1 MLRWK
6 GQKKNGFV
14 SYMILLIAMITIGT
28 WVAWLHTMQITYQS
42 MMDEYRFVRC
52 QYGIERGI
60 VLGTNKKFFL
70 AHQKEITGSGS
81 PKYVLEETD
90 TERIEAILYK
100 EKEVAQALFMTEKEE
115 QLYCL
120 RLLCTD
126 VETETN
132 IKKDVYIKT
141 IYKND
146 ILETIQIEWVRE

>member
-6 GQKKNGFV
+6 GQNKNGFV

-100 EKEVAQALFMTEKEE
+100 EQEE

>member
-100 EKEVAQALFMTEKEE
+100 EQEE

-132 IKKDVYIKT
+132 IKKDVYVKT

-146 ILETIQIEWVRE
+146 ILESIQIEWVRE

>member
-14 SYMILLIAMITIGT
+14 SYMILLIAMMTIGT

-42 MMDEYRFVRC
+42 MMDEYRFVRY

-100 EKEVAQALFMTEKEE
+100 EQEE

>member
-14 SYMILLIAMITIGT
+14 SYMILLIAMMTIGT

-70 AHQKEITGSGS
+70 VHSKEITGSGS

-100 EKEVAQALFMTEKEE
+100 EQEE
-115 QLYCL
+115 QLYSL
-120 RLLCTD
+120 RILCTD
-126 VETETN
+126 IETETN

>member
-1 MLRWK
+1 MHERLTIMFRRK
-6 GQKKNGFV
+6 RRKKNGFV
-14 SYMILLIAMITIGT
+14 SYMILLIAMMTIGT
-28 WVAWLHTMQITYQS
+28 WVAWQHTMQITYQS

-100 EKEVAQALFMTEKEE
+100 EQEE

-126 VETETN
+126 VGTETN

>member
-1 MLRWK
+1 
-6 GQKKNGFV
+6 
-14 SYMILLIAMITIGT
+14 MILLIAMMTIGT

-100 EKEVAQALFMTEKEE
+100 EQEE

>member
-6 GQKKNGFV
+6 GQKRNGFV
-14 SYMILLIAMITIGT
+14 SYMILLIAMMTIGT

-100 EKEVAQALFMTEKEE
+100 EQEE

>member
-14 SYMILLIAMITIGT
+14 SYMILLIAMMTIGT

-100 EKEVAQALFMTEKEE
+100 EQEE

-126 VETETN
+126 VEAETN

>member
-14 SYMILLIAMITIGT
+14 SYMILLIAMMTIGT

-100 EKEVAQALFMTEKEE
+100 EQAE

>member
-100 EKEVAQALFMTEKEE
+100 EQEE

-146 ILETIQIEWVRE
+146 IIETIQIEWVRE

>member
-42 MMDEYRFVRC
+42 MMDEYSFVRC

-100 EKEVAQALFMTEKEE
+100 EQEE

>member
-14 SYMILLIAMITIGT
+14 SYMILLIAMMTIGT

-100 EKEVAQALFMTEKEE
+100 EQEE

-146 ILETIQIEWVRE
+146 ILETIQIEWVREEGGL

>member
-28 WVAWLHTMQITYQS
+28 WVAWLHTMQTTYQS

-100 EKEVAQALFMTEKEE
+100 EQEE

>member
-100 EKEVAQALFMTEKEE
+100 EQEE

-146 ILETIQIEWVRE
+146 ILETIQIGWVRE

>member
-14 SYMILLIAMITIGT
+14 SYMILLIAMMTIGT

-60 VLGTNKKFFL
+60 VLGTNKEFFL

-100 EKEVAQALFMTEKEE
+100 EQEE

>member
-1 MLRWK
+1 MYARLTIMLRWK

-14 SYMILLIAMITIGT
+14 SYMILLIAMMTIGT

-100 EKEVAQALFMTEKEE
+100 EQEE

>member
-14 SYMILLIAMITIGT
+14 SYMILLIAMMTIGT

-70 AHQKEITGSGS
+70 DHQKEITGSGS

-100 EKEVAQALFMTEKEE
+100 EQEE

>member
-6 GQKKNGFV
+6 GQKRNGFV

-100 EKEVAQALFMTEKEE
+100 EQEE

>member
-14 SYMILLIAMITIGT
+14 SYMILLIAMMTIGT

-42 MMDEYRFVRC
+42 MMDEYSFVRC

-100 EKEVAQALFMTEKEE
+100 EQEE

>member
-100 EKEVAQALFMTEKEE
+100 EQEE

-120 RLLCTD
+120 RLLRTD
-126 VETETN
+126 VGTETN

>member
-14 SYMILLIAMITIGT
+14 SYMILLIAMITIGA

-100 EKEVAQALFMTEKEE
+100 EQEE

>member
-100 EKEVAQALFMTEKEE
+100 EQEE

>member
-14 SYMILLIAMITIGT
+14 SYMILLTAMITIGT

-100 EKEVAQALFMTEKEE
+100 EQEE

>member
-6 GQKKNGFV
+6 GHKNNGFV

-100 EKEVAQALFMTEKEE
+100 EQEE